1 MGQKTHPFGFR
12 LGVIKTW
19 QSRWYADK
27 DFSKW
32 LHEDFKLRK
41 FIKKELYSAGVSKIE
56 FERASS
62 KLKIIIRTARPG
74 LVIGKKGAGIEELK
88 HKIQKQTDKEVF
100 LDIVEVRRPEIDAQ
114 LVSENIA
121 LQLERR
127 VAFRRAM
134 KKALTMAFKFGAKG
148 VKIMCAGRLGGSE
161 IARTEWYSEGS
172 VPLHTLRADIDF
184 GFAEALTTYGLIGV
198 KVWIYKGEIIKIPV
212 EETLAMQSLGAQ

>member
-12 LGVIKTW
+12 LGVIRTW
-19 QSRWYADK
+19 QSRWFADK
-27 DFSKW
+27 EFSKW
-32 LHEDFKLRK
+32 LHEDLRLRK
-41 FIKKELYSAGVSKIE
+41 YIKKELYSAGVSKIE
-56 FERASS
+56 FERAST

-88 HKIQKQTDKEVF
+88 NKIQKQTDKEVF

-114 LVSENIA
+114 LVAENIA

-127 VAFRRAM
+127 IAFRRAM

-172 VPLHTLRADIDF
+172 VPLHTLRADVDF

-198 KVWIYKGEIIKIPV
+198 KVWIYKGEILKVPA
-212 EETLAMQSLGAQ
+212 EEVTAMQGLGA